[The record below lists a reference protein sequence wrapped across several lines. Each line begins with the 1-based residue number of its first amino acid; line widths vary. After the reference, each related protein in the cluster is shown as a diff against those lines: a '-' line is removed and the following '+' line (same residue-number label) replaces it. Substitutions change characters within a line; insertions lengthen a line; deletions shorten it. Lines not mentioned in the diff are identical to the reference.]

1 MAINFKKLKAQ
12 IKPFKPEAK
21 NGYIFIATDEQKK
34 DGVCS
39 VAKPGSKRGL
49 LSALVWFIQND
60 SDFKKEFTL

>member
-12 IKPFKPEAK
+12 INPFKPETK

-34 DGVCS
+34 NGVCS
-39 VAKPGSKRGL
+39 VAKPGSKCGL

-60 SDFKKEFTL
+60 ADFKKEFTL